1 MYKIYIDNEQ
11 FNFQVNLFLADF
23 FKWERRTKRSNSIYE
38 ELKRIF
44 YKSLDISNLIF
55 EDVKYKNG
63 FMAVARIN
71 HPNADRTLIFHDG
84 FDS

>member
-23 FKWERRTKRSNSIYE
+23 FKWERWTKRSN
-38 ELKRIF
+38 LWRIKKNF

-63 FMAVARIN
+63 FMAVACIN